1 MNVRNPRKRVPTA
14 KGRQNKN
21 ISLPTEP
28 LSGNNSIPK
37 QHVGTDQTNQL
48 QFDQEI
54 DRIISP
60 VSNQEYFDQ
69 IDFSLIPATD
79 FYIDQNPFDLLSED
93 LFDNSLSEDDILD
106 GQETNDFLVNE
117 PNKELVNLIDEE
129 PINEP
134 NSEISKLTGN
144 NLGFK
149 EKQDDNYEEGLPQ
162 DGRSLPLCPKRIRR
176 SVVPVADHPL
186 LKPMAEKWL
195 ESNKWSGVT
204 LSKKKTYINK
214 FIKFLV
220 HEKVQKPTSNHIS
233 LYYQSLIN
241 DPDIN
246 HHDDYMS
253 AVRTF
258 FRWAEDFDLY
268 EDITKEAKAQLL
280 RSLSKSKTRQ
290 SKATITIRDM
300 VNAKFSC
307 DQAAYLLDNDLT
319 IFKQWVETMSIADP
333 DAQKKYHV
341 LHFAHFLHSE
351 NRTTPTQQDIIDYY
365 EQHLRMLYYKT
376 VNQKLLL
383 IKHFFE
389 WTAEETI
396 YPDITINF
404 YPASN
409 KPMDT
414 DDIPI
419 LLPKRQRKP
428 ISNPTK
434 PLINKTI

>member
-1 MNVRNPRKRVPTA
+1 MNVRNTKTRVPTA
-14 KGRQNKN
+14 KGRKNKN
-21 ISLPTEP
+21 ISNLPAEP
-28 LSGNNSIPK
+28 LSGSNSIPK

-48 QFDQEI
+48 QFDPGI

-60 VSNQEYFDQ
+60 VSNQEYSNQ
-69 IDFSLIPATD
+69 IDFNPIPVTD

-93 LFDNSLSEDDILD
+93 LFDDLLSEDCILD
-106 GQETNDFLVNE
+106 RQETNDFLVNE
-117 PNKELVNLIDEE
+117 PN
-129 PINEP
+129 
-134 NSEISKLTGN
+134 SEIYKLTEN
-144 NLGFK
+144 NLGFE
-149 EKQDDNYEEGLPQ
+149 EKQDDNYKESLPQ
-162 DGRSLPLCPKRIRR
+162 DGRSLPLRPNCRGRT
-176 SVVPVADHPL
+176 VVPVADHPL
-186 LKPMAEKWL
+186 IKTMAEKWL
-195 ESNKWSGVT
+195 ESNKWSGVK

-220 HEKVQKPTSNHIS
+220 HEKVQRPTRKHIP

-241 DPDIN
+241 DPEIN
-246 HHDDYMS
+246 HHADYMS

-258 FRWAEDFDLY
+258 FRWAEEARLY
-268 EDITKEAKAQLL
+268 EDITKETQTQLL
-280 RSLSKSKTRQ
+280 RPLLKSKIRQ
-290 SKATITIRDM
+290 TKATITIRDM

-307 DQAAYLLDNDLT
+307 DQAAYLLDNDLK
-319 IFKQWVETMSIADP
+319 IFKQWVETMSITDP

-351 NRTTPTQQDIIDYY
+351 NRTTPTQRDIIDYY

-376 VNQKLLL
+376 INQKLSL

-404 YPASN
+404 YQANN

-419 LLPKRQRKP
+419 LLPKRKRKP
-428 ISNPTK
+428 IPTPTR